1 MRWGFA
7 LILCCLCVGC
17 TKGSVSSSPFV
28 YAPKAPQ
35 DVWTPKADYKIPE
48 FLKKALE
55 VPTLEGEA
63 KLSELVNIALLN
75 NPETALTWASAREA
89 AANYSIS
96 LSDYYPTVD
105 FEADAT
111 YQHGTEGSQEGSM
124 YVTSGSTNTGIENET
139 SGGPNASLSYIL
151 WDFGQRSSKAETM
164 LQALYAAN
172 WGHNE
177 MIQTVMNDVMTA
189 YYDFLYEKEKQISY
203 EADLRDAWTTYL
215 AAKQKLETGVD
226 DISDMLQARTTYLGK
241 QLALTAQI
249 DVVKNSYAMLMNQ
262 VGYPSQT
269 VVELGLFP
277 ENPAIDQMEAEANQ
291 LLALAQEMRPDVKQ
305 AQSTVLEMEA
315 SLKKAKA
322 DLWPTFNVNGSAG
335 QRWYNHGL
343 GNQFSYAGQVSLNYN
358 IFSGFSYINKIRRA
372 EADLEHARIALKQK
386 ELSVTQG
393 VITYFNNFETAK
405 ELIVYAKE
413 YLEAASEDYTAVFA
427 LYQMGTNTII
437 DVLNAQAALAD
448 ARTQY
453 IDSKKRLFTSIA
465 NLAYAT
471 GTLTDKELP

>member
-1 MRWGFA
+1 M
-7 LILCCLCVGC
+7 
-17 TKGSVSSSPFV
+17 SSPFV

-35 DVWTPKADYKIPE
+35 DVWTPSAKYKIPE
-48 FLKKALE
+48 FLKKALL

-63 KLSELVNIALLN
+63 KLSELVSIALLN
-75 NPETALTWASAREA
+75 NPQTAITWAQAREA

-96 LSDYYPTVD
+96 LSDYYPTID

-111 YQHGTEGSQEGSM
+111 YQHGTAAVQGSGM
-124 YVTSGSTNTGIENET
+124 VVTSASTNLGVENET
-139 SGGPNASLSYIL
+139 SGGPNATLSYIL
-151 WDFGQRSSKAETM
+151 WDFGQRSSKAEKM

-177 MIQTVMNDVMTA
+177 MIQTVINNVMTD
-189 YYDFLYEKEKQISY
+189 YYDFLYQKEKQISY

-226 DISDMLQARTTYLGK
+226 DISDMLQARTTYLAK
-241 QLALTAQI
+241 QLALTSQI
-249 DVVKNSYAMLMNQ
+249 DVVKNSYATLMNQ
-262 VGYPSQT
+262 IGYPSQT

-277 ENPAIDQMEAEANQ
+277 ENPAIDEMEAQANQ
-291 LLALAQEMRPDVKQ
+291 LLALAQDMRPDVKQ
-305 AQSTVLEMEA
+305 AQANVLEMEA
-315 SLKKAKA
+315 ALKEAKA
-322 DLWPTFNVNGSAG
+322 DLWPTFNVDGSAG

-343 GNQFSYAGQVSLNYN
+343 GNQFSYSGQVSLNYN
-358 IFSGFSYINKIRRA
+358 IFSGFSYINKIRLA
-372 EADLEHARIALKQK
+372 EADLQQAKVALRQK
-386 ELSVTQG
+386 KLAVTQS
-393 VITYFNNFETAK
+393 VMTYFNNFETAK

-413 YLEAASEDYTAVFA
+413 YLDAASEDYTAVFA

-453 IDSKKRLFTSIA
+453 IESKQRLFTSIA